1 MATSQTDQTEEL
13 TPEVIQRYK
22 RELEADKKELQDWFE
37 THPDKI
43 DLTGYEATERAK
55 EIVKHENERRGKK
68 EKLQDIEDTL
78 VRIEDGSFGTC
89 PDCKDKGK
97 IPKPRLDLD
106 HTYKRCCPCQAN
118 HFAEQLKPKGNNNNH
133 RPRKSGKKK
142 GLSERPFKH
151 T

>member
-43 DLTGYEATERAK
+43 DLTGYEATEKAK
-55 EIVKHENERRGKK
+55 EIVKHDNERREKK

-78 VRIEDGSFGTC
+78 ARIEDGSFGTC
-89 PDCKDKGK
+89 PICKGK
-97 IPKPRLDLD
+97 IPKPRLDLN

-118 HFAEQLKPKGNNNNH
+118 HFAEQLKPKGNNNH
-133 RPRKSGKKK
+133 RPRASRKKQNPK
-142 GLSERPFKH
+142 KPSQHR

>member
-13 TPEVIQRYK
+13 TPEIIQRYK

-43 DLTGYEATERAK
+43 DLIGYEATERSEA
-55 EIVKHENERRGKK
+55 IRKHENERRENK

-78 VRIEDGSFGTC
+78 ARIEDGSFGTC
-89 PDCKDKGK
+89 PICKGK
-97 IPKPRLDLD
+97 IPKPRLDLN

-118 HFAEQLKPKGNNNNH
+118 HFSEQLNPKGNNNH

-142 GLSERPFKH
+142 GPSERPLKH
-151 T
+151 I